1 MSIIC
6 ANVKILGTRPL
17 LFNRFTEDAI
27 PITKQEKC
35 GVPGNNPEE
44 WKKTFQATQQGQLY
58 LDPIYI
64 FSCLRAGG
72 KFISKGRGTL
82 EPEVASTLQVLDNK
96 IFINRFLPP
105 INKLTRDDKSDVYID
120 VRPVSRRGVKNI
132 RYRLAIS
139 SGWETEFSIIWE
151 GTLISREQ
159 MRAIC
164 QDAGAYA
171 GLGDARKV
179 GFGRFHV
186 TDFNIIQ
193 QKAYA

>member
-6 ANVKILGTRPL
+6 ANVKISGIRPL
-17 LFNRFTEDAI
+17 LFNRFNEDAI
-27 PITKQEKC
+27 PITRQEKS

-44 WKKTFQATQQGQLY
+44 WKKTFQITTDRQLY

-82 EPEVASTLQVLDNK
+82 EPDIASTLQVLDTK
-96 IFINRFLPP
+96 ILINRFLPP
-105 INKLTRDDKSDVYID
+105 ITEVTRNEKDNVYID

-132 RYRLAIS
+132 RYRLAVS
-139 SGWETEFSIIWE
+139 PGWETEFHIVWE
-151 GTLISREQ
+151 GTIINREQ
-159 MRAIC
+159 MRAVC
-164 QDAGAYA
+164 QDAGAFA

-179 GFGRFHV
+179 GFGRFEV
-186 TDFNIIQ
+186 TEFNIIQ
-193 QKAYA
+193 GKVYA